1 MARPEIIEEPTEKK
15 SHFWL
20 ILFFVFVGIF
30 MFIFFTTFYEEGM
43 KTLGIKIKGPVLIT
57 IGNQEIHLNK
67 SSSFVIE
74 NYEGKFTIEAN
85 VISNLHG
92 TADQVFLDGTPIKE
106 KKGTTKVSFD
116 RLDYNY
122 IEMREIHLNTL
133 SYSATGILK
142 INDGKFLINLVEEE
156 FYVNDF
162 VGDLEINKN
171 YLRINGNA
179 RDFDANKI
187 LENK

>member
-43 KTLGIKIKGPVLIT
+43 NIPLTGNVIKTNKTVGEIIVNGDLNIPASLPINSGMKTLGIKIKGPVLIT
-57 IGNQEIHLNK
+57 IGNQEIHLN
-67 SSSFVIE
+67 
-74 NYEGKFTIEAN
+74 
-85 VISNLHG
+85 
-92 TADQVFLDGTPIKE
+92 
-106 KKGTTKVSFD
+106 
-116 RLDYNY
+116 
-122 IEMREIHLNTL
+122 TL

-142 INDGKFLINLVEEE
+142 INDCKFLINLVEEE

>member
-1 MARPEIIEEPTEKK
+1 M
-15 SHFWL
+15 
-20 ILFFVFVGIF
+20 
-30 MFIFFTTFYEEGM
+30 
-43 KTLGIKIKGPVLIT
+43 
-57 IGNQEIHLNK
+57 NK